1 MASASAIGERSSR
14 AGGDARLPTITS
26 NPPAGGRKYKLGAIG
41 AIGAR
46 SGQERPGASWE
57 RTRERRQS
65 GARAS
70 TERRELHQ
78 SVARAA
84 GASPERHQSDRF
96 ELKRHQSVA
105 RASPERHQSDWSVT
119 GASAEAG
126 SGRERLGAVSSKAIF
141 FLRKLGRAVSSK
153 AIFFLRKLGR
163 ARAHIF
169 SEEARSIF

>member
-1 MASASAIGERSSR
+1 MGV
-14 AGGDARLPTITS
+14 
-26 NPPAGGRKYKLGAIG
+26 
-41 AIGAR
+41 AR

-78 SVARAA
+78 GVARAA

-126 SGRERLGAVSSKAIF
+126 SGQERLGAVSSKPGASRATAF
-141 FLRKLGRAVSSK
+141 FDKCARKLER
-153 AIFFLRKLGR
+153 IF
-163 ARAHIF
+163 F
-169 SEEARSIF
+169 SEEDRSIF